1 MASVNRPLPV
11 AAEYSG
17 MEISELKR
25 LKEMEQELAQ
35 FKRIVADLT
44 LQNRVLKDV
53 IEKSSEA
60 CTEAGAGGLCQV
72 QIQRSES
79 AAGLSHLQYQQFG
92 LLLSSAQTRG

>member
-1 MASVNRPLPV
+1 
-11 AAEYSG
+11 

-53 IEKSSEA
+53 IEKK
-60 CTEAGAGGLCQV
+60 L
-72 QIQRSES
+72 
-79 AAGLSHLQYQQFG
+79 
-92 LLLSSAQTRG
+92 